1 MAQKRL
7 TRSQELAHQALA
19 GAQDRETFLLA
30 ECGKDGELRKEVE
43 LLLEKIDRLFE
54 RALTLSRDEREVF
67 LQKECWNEKFSY
79 DEIKFLLEA
88 SEKPVSVPDQVMNA
102 LLRLNQGDKS
112 ALDSMTP
119 LVYDDLRRLAYY
131 LLRSERPNHT
141 LRPTALV
148 SEVYLKFTRQLELK
162 WENKAHF
169 IGLAARAMR
178 QILIDYAD
186 HRNRQKGPGK
196 YVVLSLDEALNFA
209 KRQSLD
215 VLALNESL
223 ERLMKV
229 YPHQAQ
235 AIELRIFG
243 GLTNGE
249 IAEVLQVK
257 PNTVIKYCKSA
268 DLWLQQ
274 DMTSRKKDRKKSNGA

>member
-1 MAQKRL
+1 
-7 TRSQELAHQALA
+7 
-19 GAQDRETFLLA
+19 LLA
-30 ECGKDGELRKEVE
+30 ECGTDGELRKDVE
-43 LLLEKIDRLFE
+43 LLLDEIDRVFG
-54 RALTLSRDEREVF
+54 RACTLSLDERETF
-67 LQKECWNEKFSY
+67 LQKECGNKEFIY

-88 SEKPVSVPDQVMNA
+88 SEKPVSAPDQVMNA
-102 LLRLNQGDKS
+102 LLRLNQGDKN

-162 WENKAHF
+162 WQNKAHF

-196 YVVLSLDEALNFA
+196 YVVLSLEEALSFA
-209 KRQSLD
+209 TRQSVD

-257 PNTVIKYCKSA
+257 PNTVIKYCKRA
-268 DLWLQQ
+268 EVWLQQ
-274 DMTSRKKDRKKSNGA
+274 DMTSHKKDRTKSNGA

>member
-1 MAQKRL
+1 MAQKKL
-7 TRSQELAHQALA
+7 TRSQKLAHQVLA
-19 GAQDRETFLLA
+19 SAQDRVTFLLA

-43 LLLEKIDRLFE
+43 RLLENIDRLFQ
-54 RALTLSRDEREVF
+54 RAFTLSRDEREAF
-67 LQKECWNEKFSY
+67 LKKECGNEQFIY
-79 DEIKFLLEA
+79 DEVKFLLEA
-88 SEKPVSVPDQVMNA
+88 SAKPVSAPDQVMNA
-102 LLRLNQGDKS
+102 LLRLNEGDKS

-162 WENKAHF
+162 WQNKAHF

-178 QILIDYAD
+178 QVLSDYAD

-196 YVVLSLDEALNFA
+196 YVVLSLEEALSFA
-209 KRQSLD
+209 KRQSVD
-215 VLALNESL
+215 VPALNESL

-229 YPHQAQ
+229 YPRRAQ
-235 AIELRIFG
+235 AIELRFFG

-249 IAEVLQVK
+249 IAEVLQVAL
-257 PNTVIKYCKSA
+257 NTASSYCKLA
-268 DLWLQQ
+268 EAWLQQ
-274 DMTSRKKDRKKSNGA
+274 DMTSRAKDRKKSNGA